1 MEIIKHNSSVRI
13 IEGACN
19 TVLVPYFT
27 RGEDTWLNGKKK
39 RIEVEL
45 FTRDQKDMII
55 PAGMLFHM
63 NGAKFTEDHSR
74 KYICELLD
82 EFNGNYDTLPSGIKL
97 RPYQVDII
105 KELIKHERGMAQ
117 IATGAG
123 KTLIIAKF
131 CEICSS
137 LVQGATQLIIVPSS
151 HLLYETSERLRS
163 YGLDV
168 NIYGE
173 SRALEVGKINV
184 TMVTSILNDVNKG
197 YTDLDI
203 IDIVVV
209 DEAHHATAATYYELI
224 SSIKN
229 ARHVLGVSGSLL
241 SRPIETYDW
250 NEIFSF
256 SLQES
261 RLVSI
266 FHKVIYELNY
276 DDLVKLGYLTDVHIY
291 QIETN
296 IKSEKSKN
304 FVSVAPETIESDE
317 RLELLAD
324 AVAYAEKVMGYERFI
339 CFTRVR
345 EAGERFLRKLEAR
358 GIKTLIAYGGAQ
370 NAYLS
375 SEGTIEYVG
384 SNELFPK
391 FASGEYGALIAT
403 SSHEEG
409 TDIPACDAIINL
421 AGGKSI
427 RQILQRSGRAFR
439 LSEGKNFAL
448 IIDTYDKGHRMTK
461 EHSKERAQIFEV
473 RLNRKVVVVKS
484 YKDMERTKLGR

>member
-1 MEIIKHNSSVRI
+1 MDIIKNNSSVRI
-13 IEGACN
+13 KDGACN
-19 TVLVPYFT
+19 TILVPYFT

-45 FTRDQKDMII
+45 FTRDGKDMII

-63 NGAKFTEDHSR
+63 QGAEFTEDHSVP
-74 KYICELLD
+74 YINSYEYTGD
-82 EFNGNYDTLPSGIKL
+82 YGTLPYGIKL
-97 RPYQVDII
+97 RPYQVDIL
-105 KELIKHERGMAQ
+105 KEVIKHERGMAQ

-131 CEICSS
+131 CEICSN

-151 HLLYETSERLRS
+151 HLLHETSERLRS
-163 YGLDV
+163 YGLEV
-168 NIYGE
+168 NVYGE

-184 TMVTSILNDVNKG
+184 TMVTSILNDVKSG
-197 YTDLDI
+197 KTDLDV

-224 SSIKN
+224 TSIKN

-241 SRPIETYDW
+241 SRPIESYDW

-261 RLVSI
+261 RLVSL

-296 IKSEKSKN
+296 VHSEKSKN
-304 FVSVAPETIESDE
+304 FVSVAPETIESEE

-324 AVAYAEKVMGYERFI
+324 AVAYSEKVMGYERFI
-339 CFTRVR
+339 CFTRTR

-370 NAYLS
+370 NAFLND
-375 SEGTIEYVG
+375 GNIEYVG
-384 SNELFPK
+384 GNALFPK
-391 FASGEYGALIAT
+391 FATGEFGALIAT
-403 SSHEEG
+403 TSHEEG
-409 TDIPACDAIINL
+409 TDIPACDAIVNL
-421 AGGKSI
+421 SGGKSI
-427 RQILQRSGRAFR
+427 RQVLQRSGRAFR

-461 EHSKERAQIFEV
+461 EHSKERAQIFEN

-484 YKDMERTKLGR
+484 YKDMERTKLGK